1 MDRNRVF
8 AVLATA
14 LGCAVATVP
23 EAAAT
28 APHEKTYTAGGIE
41 YTVGHT
47 DFAARAIA
55 PVNGMPTNR
64 EAVVDNTTYGRFTGS
79 GSGTLEVGYLVG
91 CQLEVDTSLSLDADI
106 GVDADIGAGVDIDS
120 DGVDPGLDA
129 NIGADV
135 SGGAG
140 FDFELAPGE
149 IEEVEIGEKE
159 LEPGTTGYLYSR
171 DAHITVNNC
180 GGLLTIRGYSIIT
193 VDSPEVGAS
202 GVVYTD
208 PITL

>member
-1 MDRNRVF
+1 MHRNRVF
-8 AVLATA
+8 GTLAAT
-14 LGCAVATVP
+14 LGIVFVAVP
-23 EAAAT
+23 EAAAS

-47 DFAARAIA
+47 DFAARAVA

-79 GSGTLEVGYLVG
+79 GSGTIKMGYLVG
-91 CQLEVDTSLSLDADI
+91 CQLEVGAGLSLDADM
-106 GVDADIGAGVDIDS
+106 GVDGDVGAGVDVDTDGIDPS
-120 DGVDPGLDA
+120 ADA
-129 NIGADV
+129 GIGADA
-135 SGGAG
+135 SAG
-140 FDFELAPGE
+140 VGVDLDLAPGE
-149 IEEVEIGEKE
+149 IEEIEIGEKE
-159 LEPGTTGYLYSR
+159 LKAGTTGYFYSR
-171 DAHITVNNC
+171 DAHITANNC
-180 GGLLTIRGYSIIT
+180 GGQLTLRGYSIIT